1 MYDISRQ
8 FSEDSLALLHI
19 AGVFSQ
25 HPLVAMTFRHK
36 MYPSLETLHR
46 WMMILRKIDEH
57 IRFSL
62 FPFKQTII
70 NTYFKKNMFG
80 LRNFNKMCLNKFWV
94 APKLRG
100 LKLHWFRIQPISS
113 LEVMGNHQILN
124 QIQMSNCVKKNA

>member
-8 FSEDSLALLHI
+8 FLEDSLALLHI

-57 IRFSL
+57 IRFRL
-62 FPFKQTII
+62 FPFKQDII
-70 NTYFKKNMFG
+70 NTY
-80 LRNFNKMCLNKFWV
+80 
-94 APKLRG
+94 
-100 LKLHWFRIQPISS
+100 
-113 LEVMGNHQILN
+113 
-124 QIQMSNCVKKNA
+124 